1 MLKRLFPVV
10 IGRDDG
16 HNPQIQAFA
25 TPETDKELSESGQ
38 DTGSD
43 AGGLKVLLLDIKLL
57 TWSEHSTC
65 VHSLDQNSSI
75 LTN

>member
-25 TPETDKELSESGQ
+25 TPESDKELQESGE

-43 AGGLKVLLLDIKLL
+43 AGEPTSKQVVHQVGVCGPEDIP
-57 TWSEHSTC
+57 
-65 VHSLDQNSSI
+65 DQ
-75 LTN
+75 LHTG